1 MPFAL
6 HVCDGGVLHACNQD
20 NLVGHC
26 MLLWFRLPSN
36 GRALQSPVQLKTRR
50 LILEAMSSAR
60 ADVVHAETPS
70 LGRVAVAGEYGVRN
84 AVSDVEDTTIFFQ
97 GRRGMRA
104 FGKTREFVATLEER
118 HLFNV

>member
-1 MPFAL
+1 
-6 HVCDGGVLHACNQD
+6 
-20 NLVGHC
+20 
-26 MLLWFRLPSN
+26 
-36 GRALQSPVQLKTRR
+36 
-50 LILEAMSSAR
+50 MSSAR

-70 LGRVAVAGEYGVRN
+70 LGRVAVAGEYGRVSLVSKICGDFRRFQVY
-84 AVSDVEDTTIFFQ
+84 AMPVSDVEDTTIFFQ